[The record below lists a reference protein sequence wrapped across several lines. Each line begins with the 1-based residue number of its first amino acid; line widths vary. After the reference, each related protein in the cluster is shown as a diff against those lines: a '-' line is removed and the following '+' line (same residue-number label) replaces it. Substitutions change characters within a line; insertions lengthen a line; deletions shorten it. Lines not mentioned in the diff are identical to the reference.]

1 MENNKEELLGVINNA
16 LDLMNRSVSS
26 IDDAKYYISVANEQI
41 DYLQDLLRKIEE
53 LINEE

>member
-1 MENNKEELLGVINNA
+1 MGNNKEELLGVINNA

>member
-1 MENNKEELLGVINNA
+1 MRNNKEELLGIINNA

>member
-1 MENNKEELLGVINNA
+1 MRNNKEELLGVINNA